1 MSRILDLNPGD
12 DIALVV
18 KATSGKTLYAGVR
31 KLGSGTEIHD
41 TEKNPDLREFVKAE
55 QRIRVTATR
64 P

>member
-1 MSRILDLNPGD
+1 
-12 DIALVV
+12 V
-18 KATSGKTLYAGVR
+18 KATSGKPLYAGVR

-55 QRIRVTATR
+55 QRIKVIATR